1 MPLGSPLLKTLDRM
15 NIGGVLL
22 DAGGGVVDINE
33 PARRL
38 LNGKSNGPGNAGA
51 PAEYQSA
58 IRELLARGTWRHHSG
73 EESWVVIPHDERH
86 SLVMHTIE
94 LVTAP
99 AEGPCSVLVLIDLE
113 DVPQP
118 RPHVLRMIFGL
129 TETEAN
135 VAAAI
140 ARGDTPSEI
149 AEARGISLATVRSQ
163 LASIY
168 TKTAARRQSELV
180 SLLARVSILP

>member
-1 MPLGSPLLKTLDRM
+1 MPLGSPLLNTLDRM
-15 NIGGVLL
+15 NVGGVLL
-22 DAGGGVVDINE
+22 DASGNVVDIND

-38 LNGKSNGPGNAGA
+38 LNSKSNGPGNASS
-51 PAEYQSA
+51 PEEYQHA
-58 IRELLARGTWRHHSG
+58 IRELLSRGTCRHRSG
-73 EESWVVIPHDERH
+73 DESWVVIPREDRH

-94 LVTAP
+94 LAASP
-99 AEGPCSVLVLIDLE
+99 AKGPCTALVLIDLQ

-129 TETEAN
+129 TETEAH

-140 ARGDTPSEI
+140 ARGDTPNEI